1 MQKIRKDVGLGR
13 NIRALRMTSHMTQE
27 QVTARMQLLGCDVS
41 RSIYAQ
47 IESGTY
53 NIRVTELVALK
64 RIFDTDYNAFFE
76 GLEEADEH
84 S

>member
-27 QVTARMQLLGCDVS
+27 QVTARMQLLGCDIS
-41 RSIYAQ
+41 RSVYAQ

-76 GLEEADEH
+76 GMEESNEL
-84 S
+84 

>member
-13 NIRALRMTSHMTQE
+13 NIRALRMASHMTQE
-27 QVTARMQLLGCDVS
+27 QVTARMQLLGCDIS
-41 RSIYAQ
+41 RSVYAQ

-76 GLEEADEH
+76 GMEESNE